1 MERNRTVILT
11 KSCPRC
17 QGDMLREELL
27 GEVEMVC
34 IQCGHR
40 TPPAAPV
47 ATLARRSIIKKA
59 A

>member
-1 MERNRTVILT
+1 MILT

-17 QGDMLREELL
+17 HGDMLREELL

-40 TPPAAPV
+40 SYPEPEPV
-47 ATLARRSIIKKA
+47 RLTTRQPTEKKA

>member
-1 MERNRTVILT
+1 MILT

-17 QGDMLREELL
+17 HGDMLREELL

-40 TPPAAPV
+40 IYPETELKRYVPV
-47 ATLARRSIIKKA
+47 MQTAKKA

>member
-1 MERNRTVILT
+1 MILT

-17 QGDMLREELL
+17 NGDMMEEELL

-40 TPPAAPV
+40 TYAAPQPLKL
-47 ATLARRSIIKKA
+47 ATRQRIVKKA

>member
-1 MERNRTVILT
+1 MILT

-17 QGDMLREELL
+17 NGDMLREELL

-40 TPPAAPV
+40 TYAPAEPV
-47 ATLARRSIIKKA
+47 RLTTRRSTVKKA

>member
-1 MERNRTVILT
+1 MILT

-17 QGDMLREELL
+17 HGDMLREELL

-40 TPPAAPV
+40 TYPEGEAKRPVRTPA
-47 ATLARRSIIKKA
+47 LKKA